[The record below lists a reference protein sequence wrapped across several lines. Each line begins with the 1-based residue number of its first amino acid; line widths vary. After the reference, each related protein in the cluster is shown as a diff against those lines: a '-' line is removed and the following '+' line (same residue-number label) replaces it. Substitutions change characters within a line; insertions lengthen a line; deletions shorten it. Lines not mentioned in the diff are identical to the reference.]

1 MTLVAFYVFLD
12 LLTIVFMDFHDSWAC
27 LPWMFT
33 FYPEDNVEVE
43 AGAEEPEEAQSCK
56 LSGWPEPWQ
65 WGVKLNLAFFLLHH
79 TWARMSDG
87 PQKGTTVNQ
96 EGLPGQQN
104 HFIRDRVSAFHLP
117 CPTPGHPP
125 SSVLLSWSIL
135 LTFQPH
141 YPTNP
146 PLSVENIWNSYL
158 CCPSWH

>member
-1 MTLVAFYVFLD
+1 MVTLKIVSPLAWLPIFYDFGCFLCV
-12 LLTIVFMDFHDSWAC
+12 LGFTHYCFYGF
-27 LPWMFT
+27 PWFLGQS
-33 FYPEDNVEVE
+33 FYPEDNVEVG
-43 AGAEEPEEAQSCK
+43 AGSKKPEEAQFCE
-56 LSGWPEPWQ
+56 LSGWSE
-65 WGVKLNLAFFLLHH
+65 FFLLRH

-96 EGLPGQQN
+96 EGLSGQQN

-141 YPTNP
+141 
-146 PLSVENIWNSYL
+146 
-158 CCPSWH
+158 